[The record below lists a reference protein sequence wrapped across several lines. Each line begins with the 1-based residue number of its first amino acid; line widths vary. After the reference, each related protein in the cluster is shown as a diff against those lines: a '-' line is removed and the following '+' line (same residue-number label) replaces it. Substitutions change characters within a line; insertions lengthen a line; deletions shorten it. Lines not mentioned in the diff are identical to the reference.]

1 MVAGEIECV
10 SKEGGGI
17 ALAYFDDERDTL
29 KRQLLEEVGEPVFDF
44 IRGDQVAA
52 WQWLN
57 ASAPGRFCRISDE
70 PAEVFIND
78 IKYDEV
84 MPTRLLTDLVGHW
97 IVDFFICVAEHKGT
111 SFVQATQNTLG
122 RIRRATMTMAV
133 ITGRDIRIAHGDKRM
148 ALPPSHRGAL
158 YLIRPGGAVLIVQTE
173 DHDLTLEL
181 LAGVSGQLAA
191 ALGSRELA
199 NGLDAALLRLSSL
212 LRDHPD
218 AIPDDVMLAKALG
231 VEMDS
236 IKRTRRLASG
246 DLISLLDFAIPLSAC
261 LGSPETTSCLQQF
274 SASDD
279 PVHEDL
285 RAAMESLAA
294 ELGIPLSQLEER
306 LAGLAD
312 LRDLTVEFG
321 ADWLT

>member
-1 MVAGEIECV
+1 
-10 SKEGGGI
+10 
-17 ALAYFDDERDTL
+17 
-29 KRQLLEEVGEPVFDF
+29 
-44 IRGDQVAA
+44 
-52 WQWLN
+52 
-57 ASAPGRFCRISDE
+57 
-70 PAEVFIND
+70 
-78 IKYDEV
+78 
-84 MPTRLLTDLVGHW
+84 
-97 IVDFFICVAEHKGT
+97 
-111 SFVQATQNTLG
+111 
-122 RIRRATMTMAV
+122 MTMAV

-261 LGSPETTSCLQQF
+261 LGSPETDVVPATIF
-274 SASDD
+274 
-279 PVHEDL
+279 
-285 RAAMESLAA
+285 RI
-294 ELGIPLSQLEER
+294 G
-306 LAGLAD
+306 
-312 LRDLTVEFG
+312 
-321 ADWLT
+321 